1 MVLVYAT
8 PSLFSTQSY
17 SSLLLWSSWWAY
29 EWKHLSPHQHTHPQL
44 PMSICL
50 IQLQIIHASISIPF
64 SILHLLH
71 TPMTLVSFI
80 CLLTLL
86 LCRGSVLGR
95 GSIFGNQRNA
105 SQRSLLFVE
114 SCHIIWLCVVS
125 GDVRIGLQGLVN
137 PPGKTNDI
145 LVRRNVVG
153 TVKVV
158 LRVSTQPTLSNC
170 SPLPDLVSSCSRCL
184 SLARIFYLL
193 LWMILTL
200 RNHFGCV
207 KSSVWKALLHLSRTH
222 SLRWYLVSM
231 RCTSSPRTLIILLL
245 KPTQAPPSL
254 VATVI
259 QLLWCLI
266 LVLLTILHRTVL
278 IF

>member
-1 MVLVYAT
+1 MNT
-8 PSLFSTQSY
+8 PITSPTY
-17 SSLLLWSSWWAY
+17 SPTTS
-29 EWKHLSPHQHTHPQL
+29 HVDMFDP
-44 PMSICL
+44 IV
-50 IQLQIIHASISIPF
+50 IIHASSTLHF

-71 TPMTLVSFI
+71 TPMTLASFI
-80 CLLTLL
+80 CLRTLL

-95 GSIFGNQRNA
+95 GSIFGNQRSA
-105 SQRSLLFVE
+105 SQRSLSFVG

-125 GDVRIGLQGLVN
+125 GDVPIGLQGLLV
-137 PPGKTNDI
+137 PPGETSDI
-145 LVRRNVVG
+145 LVKRNVVG
-153 TVKVV
+153 TVEVV

-170 SPLPDLVSSCSRCL
+170 SPLPDLVSNCSRCL
-184 SLARIFYLL
+184 SLTRIFYLL

-207 KSSVWKALLHLSRTH
+207 ESSVWKALFHLSKTH
-222 SLRWYLVSM
+222 SLRWYLVSL

-259 QLLWCLI
+259 QLLWCLT

-278 IF
+278 TF